1 MIDIICCFN
10 DIANSD
16 WDKQNKSFKRV
27 HNKPLDYCDQ
37 FIALYYSIKKNWSF
51 DYTIYLC
58 HSLPISNK
66 THERLKNLDI
76 KLVQIESPDTENYPY
91 LIRSNSWKL
100 KTKGTHKLYLD
111 TDMIALKN
119 PTFDLSK
126 DFLVMPCNSNII
138 YNTDVSDNFS
148 KIIDHPI
155 KTWKYEQ
162 NILTRMWTGEL
173 LINDYLEQ
181 NYFPHINGGAILMKN
196 ELSDKFGKTWWDI
209 FTKLQPLVGDLRP
222 LLFTDGLTITK
233 MSNNWSIFELGF
245 NFFDSGEMG
254 PQLDSKI
261 FNKDAISLYHY
272 VTDEKLTKRFG
283 EFFR

>member
-10 DIANSD
+10 DIANLD

-66 THERLKNLDI
+66 THPRLKNLDI
-76 KLVQIESPDTENYPY
+76 KLVQIESPNPESYPY

-126 DFLVMPCNSNII
+126 DFLVMPCNNNII

-155 KTWKYEQ
+155 TTWKYEQ
-162 NILTRMWTGEL
+162 NILTRMWMGQLTSK
-173 LINDYLEQ
+173 DYIEQ
-181 NYFPHINGGAILMKN
+181 NYFPHINGGAILIKN
-196 ELSDKFGKTWWDI
+196 ELSEKFGELWWQI
-209 FTKLQPLVGDLRP
+209 FSKLQPLVDDLRP

-233 MSNNWSIFELGF
+233 MSTNWSIFELGF

-272 VTDEKLTKRFG
+272 VTDKNLTSRFG
-283 EFFR
+283 EFF

>member
-10 DIANSD
+10 DNLSSN
-16 WDKQNKSFKRV
+16 WDGQRKAFKRV
-27 HNKPLDYCDQ
+27 NNKSLDYSEQ
-37 FIALYYSIKKNWSF
+37 FIALYYSIKKNWRF

-58 HSLPISNK
+58 HSLPISNETYNK
-66 THERLKNLDI
+66 LNKLDI
-76 KLVQIESPDTENYPY
+76 KLIEIESPNPENFPY

-111 TDMIALKN
+111 ADMIALKT
-119 PTFDLSK
+119 PVFDLSK
-126 DFLVMPCNSNII
+126 DFLVMPCNNNILI
-138 YNTDVSDNFS
+138 NTDVSDNFS

-155 KTWKYEQ
+155 KTWKHEN
-162 NILTRMWTGEL
+162 NILNKMWMGQLTSKEY
-173 LINDYLEQ
+173 IEQ
-181 NYFPHINGGAILMKN
+181 NYFPHINGGAILIKN
-196 ELSDKFGKTWWDI
+196 ELSEKFSELWWQI
-209 FTKLQPLVGDLRP
+209 FSKLQPLVDDLRP

-233 MSNNWSIFELGF
+233 MSSNWSIFELGF

-272 VTDEKLTKRFG
+272 VTDKNLTSRFG
-283 EFFR
+283 EFF

>member
-10 DIANSD
+10 DIANLD

-66 THERLKNLDI
+66 THPRLKNLDI
-76 KLVQIESPDTENYPY
+76 KLVQIESPNPESYPY

-126 DFLVMPCNSNII
+126 DFLVMPCNNNII

-155 KTWKYEQ
+155 TTWKYEQ
-162 NILTRMWTGEL
+162 NILTRMWMGQLTSK
-173 LINDYLEQ
+173 DYIEQ
-181 NYFPHINGGAILMKN
+181 NYFPHIKGGAILIKN
-196 ELSDKFGKTWWDI
+196 ELSEKFGELWWQI
-209 FTKLQPLVGDLRP
+209 FSKLQPLVDDLRP

-233 MSNNWSIFELGF
+233 MSTNWSIFELGF

-254 PQLDSKI
+254 PQLESKI

-272 VTDEKLTKRFG
+272 VTDKNLTSRFG
-283 EFFR
+283 EFF